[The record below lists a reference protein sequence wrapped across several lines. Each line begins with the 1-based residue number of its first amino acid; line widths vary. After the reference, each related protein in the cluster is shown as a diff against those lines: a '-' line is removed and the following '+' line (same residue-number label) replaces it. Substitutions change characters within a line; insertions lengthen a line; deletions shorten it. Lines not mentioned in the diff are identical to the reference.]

1 MASATTSVRR
11 ATAQGL
17 TSAVHRHRPLSAA
30 GLRER
35 LFTLAFRG
43 LVYPQIWEDPR
54 IDMAA
59 LDIRPGER
67 IATIASGGCNA
78 LSYLTAGPTAID
90 AVDLNGAHVALGRLK
105 LCALQHLPDHAAFVR
120 FFAHA
125 DTPANL
131 DAFAALKPHLEPA
144 TRAYWEGRTSRGRR
158 RIAAFTDNF
167 YRYGLLGRFIGFT
180 HLLARIYGLRPQLI
194 LAARSRDEQRAIFG
208 REIAPIFDKPFIRWL
223 VRRPASLY
231 GLGIPP
237 AQYHALA
244 GDGPGGIGAVLYER
258 VERLACGFDIADNYF
273 AAQAFGRA
281 YARHPAAALPP
292 YLQAGHFEQLRTCA
306 DRLRF
311 IQSSMTDLLA
321 AAPASTYD
329 GFVLLDAQ
337 DWMTDADLTALW
349 TQMTR
354 TARPGARVIFRTA
367 ADERLL
373 PGRLPDALLDA
384 WEYDPERSAAYAAAD
399 RSAIYGGFH
408 LYTKLPRA

>member
-1 MASATTSVRR
+1 VASATTSVRR
-11 ATAQGL
+11 TTAQGL
-17 TSAVHRHRPLSAA
+17 TTAVHRHKPLSAA

-35 LFTLAFRG
+35 MFTLAFRG

-54 IDMAA
+54 VDMEA
-59 LDIRPGER
+59 LDIKPGDR

-78 LSYLTAGPTAID
+78 LSYLTAGPAAID
-90 AVDLNGAHVALGRLK
+90 AVDLNGAHIALGRLK
-105 LCALQHLPDHAAFVR
+105 VCGLKHLPDHQAFLR
-120 FFAHA
+120 FFGHA

-131 DAFAALKPHLEPA
+131 QAFDVLKPHLDE
-144 TRAYWEGRTSRGRR
+144 TSRAYWEGRTSRGRR
-158 RIAAFTDNF
+158 RITAFANNF
-167 YRYGLLGRFIGFT
+167 YHYGLLGRFIGLT
-180 HLLARIYGLRPQLI
+180 HLLARVYGLKPQRL
-194 LAARSRDEQRAIFG
+194 LAARSRDEQRAIFA
-208 REIAPIFDKPFIRWL
+208 REIAPIFDKSFIRWL

-258 VERLACGFDIADNYF
+258 IERLACGFDIADNYF

-281 YARHPAAALPP
+281 YARGPAASLPP
-292 YLQAGHFEQLRTCA
+292 YLDAAHFETLRATA
-306 DRLRF
+306 DRVRF

-321 AAPASTYD
+321 AAPAASYD
-329 GFVLLDAQ
+329 SFILLDAQ

-373 PGRLPDALLDA
+373 PGRIPDALLAAWGYDA
-384 WEYDPERSAAYAAAD
+384 ARSAAFTIAD

-408 LYTKLPRA
+408 LYTKLQPA